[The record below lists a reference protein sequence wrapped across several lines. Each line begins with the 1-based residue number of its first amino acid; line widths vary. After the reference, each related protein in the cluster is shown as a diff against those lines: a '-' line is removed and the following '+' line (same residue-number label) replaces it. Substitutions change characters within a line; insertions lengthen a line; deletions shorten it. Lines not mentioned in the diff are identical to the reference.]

1 VGIDGAVPS
10 LMVAQGDFPGDPE
23 EVREEKTGRFR
34 IRKKPAEPT
43 GKNWNRSGKSE
54 TPSNLNWLNTSI

>member
-1 VGIDGAVPS
+1 
-10 LMVAQGDFPGDPE
+10 MVAQGDFPGDPE